1 MQFFYFFR
9 LYHQC
14 PEISTERVKGR
25 RFQMRLWS
33 LKLIKYLLIKGFHV
47 KKWYVTCPQT
57 WFEICELHKLL
68 NSKTYLIW
76 GSVKSLRWPECA
88 NYLNIYRRKC
98 IYKSIKD
105 WFSIFHSS
113 WGIYSGSDSLCFSKC
128 YKPAPFSHPSL
139 RSCLYWNVIQYLLL
153 STSNSAYYF
162 SP

>member
-9 LYHQC
+9 LYLQC

-88 NYLNIYRRKC
+88 NYLNIYRRSVATNRLKTDSQS
-98 IYKSIKD
+98 SILHEELTRD
-105 WFSIFHSS
+105 PTPSAFLSATSQ
-113 WGIYSGSDSLCFSKC
+113 
-128 YKPAPFSHPSL
+128 HPSL
-139 RSCLYWNVIQYLLL
+139 TPPSDHVYIEM
-153 STSNSAYYF
+153 
-162 SP
+162 